1 MNIWRKLKKMC
12 FRKKVF
18 ELRRMP
24 VGIERCV
31 DGDWAARYGRPDVLI
46 KDLEAEGEAP

>member
-1 MNIWRKLKKMC
+1 MNIWRKLKRMC

-31 DGDWAARYGRPDVLI
+31 DGDWAARYGRPDVLV
-46 KDLEAEGEAP
+46 KEVRECGMR